1 MLHQTKSK
9 LSKVTN
15 QAQVKIKD
23 DPVRDVSYRFRTT
36 QGRNIYTIQDKAV
49 VCIANTFKLPI
60 TMIELE
66 MYSQKDAKEFTIF
79 YTVWSYEKGYGRN
92 ILNELLP
99 LLQTER
105 FVTLS
110 PKTEMAK
117 RFHLRNGAKL
127 ISDNETSYNFE
138 YFRQHSYRW

>member
-49 VCIANTFKLPI
+49 VCIANTFELPI
-60 TMIELE
+60 SMQELE
-66 MYSQKDAKEFTIF
+66 MYSQENAKEFTIF
-79 YTVWSYEKGYGRN
+79 YTVWSYEKGYGRT

-138 YFRQHSYRW
+138 YFR

>member
-49 VCIANTFKLPI
+49 VCIANTFELPI
-60 TMIELE
+60 TMQELE
-66 MYSQKDAKEFTIF
+66 MYSQENAKEFTIF
-79 YTVWSYEKGYGRN
+79 YTVWSYEKGFGRT

-117 RFHLRNGAKL
+117 KFHLRNGAKL
-127 ISDNETSYNFE
+127 LSNNKTSYNFE
-138 YFRQHSYRW
+138 YFK

>member
-49 VCIANTFKLPI
+49 VCIANTFELPI
-60 TMIELE
+60 TMQELE
-66 MYSQKDAKEFTIF
+66 MYSQENAKEFTIF
-79 YTVWSYEKGYGRN
+79 YTVWSYEKGYGRT
-92 ILNELLP
+92 ILNKLLQI
-99 LLQTER
+99 LQTER

-117 RFHLRNGAKL
+117 KFHLRNGAKL
-127 ISDNETSYNFE
+127 LSNNKTSYNFE
-138 YFRQHSYRW
+138 YFR

>member
-1 MLHQTKSK
+1 MLHQTKLK

-49 VCIANTFKLPI
+49 VCIANTFELPI
-60 TMIELE
+60 TMQELE
-66 MYSQKDAKEFTIF
+66 MYSQENAKEFTIF
-79 YTVWSYEKGYGRN
+79 YTVWSYEKGYGRT
-92 ILNELLP
+92 ILNELLQI
-99 LLQTER
+99 LQTER

-117 RFHLRNGAKL
+117 KFHLRNGAKL
-127 ISDNETSYNFE
+127 LSNNKTSYNFE
-138 YFRQHSYRW
+138 YFR

>member
-66 MYSQKDAKEFTIF
+66 MYSQEDAKEFTIF
-79 YTVWSYEKGYGRN
+79 YTVWSYEKGYGRT

-138 YFRQHSYRW
+138 YFR

>member
-60 TMIELE
+60 TKIELE

-138 YFRQHSYRW
+138 YFR

>member
-66 MYSQKDAKEFTIF
+66 MYSQNDAKEFTIF

-138 YFRQHSYRW
+138 YFR

>member
-79 YTVWSYEKGYGRN
+79 YTVWSYEKGYGRT

-110 PKTEMAK
+110 PTTEMAK

-138 YFRQHSYRW
+138 YFR

>member
-49 VCIANTFKLPI
+49 VCIANTFELPI
-60 TMIELE
+60 SMQELE
-66 MYSQKDAKEFTIF
+66 MYSEEDAKEFTIF

-138 YFRQHSYRW
+138 YFR

>member
-60 TMIELE
+60 TMIQLE

-138 YFRQHSYRW
+138 YFR

>member
-1 MLHQTKSK
+1 MLHQTKLK
-9 LSKVTN
+9 LNKVTN

-49 VCIANTFKLPI
+49 VCIANTFELPI
-60 TMIELE
+60 SMQELE
-66 MYSQKDAKEFTIF
+66 MYSEENAKEFTIF
-79 YTVWSYEKGYGRN
+79 YTVWSYEKGYGRT

-117 RFHLRNGAKL
+117 KFHLRNGAKL
-127 ISDNETSYNFE
+127 ISNNETSYNFE
-138 YFRQHSYRW
+138 YFR

>member
-60 TMIELE
+60 TMQELE
-66 MYSQKDAKEFTIF
+66 MYSQENAKEFTIF
-79 YTVWSYEKGYGRN
+79 YTVWSYEKGYGRT
-92 ILNELLP
+92 ILNKLLQI
-99 LLQTER
+99 LQTER

-117 RFHLRNGAKL
+117 KFHLRNGAKL
-127 ISDNETSYNFE
+127 LSNNKTSYNFE
-138 YFRQHSYRW
+138 YFK

>member
-1 MLHQTKSK
+1 MLHQTKLK
-9 LSKVTN
+9 LNKVTN

-49 VCIANTFKLPI
+49 VCIANTFELPI
-60 TMIELE
+60 SMQELE
-66 MYSQKDAKEFTIF
+66 MYSEENAKEFTIF
-79 YTVWSYEKGYGRN
+79 YTVWSYEKGYGRT

-127 ISDNETSYNFE
+127 ISNNETSYNFE
-138 YFRQHSYRW
+138 YFR

>member
-79 YTVWSYEKGYGRN
+79 YTVWSYEKGYGRT

-138 YFRQHSYRW
+138 YFR

>member
-49 VCIANTFKLPI
+49 VCIANTFELPI
-60 TMIELE
+60 TMQELE
-66 MYSQKDAKEFTIF
+66 MYSQENAKEFTIF
-79 YTVWSYEKGYGRN
+79 YTVWSYEKGYGRT
-92 ILNELLP
+92 ILNKLLQI
-99 LLQTER
+99 LQTER

-117 RFHLRNGAKL
+117 KFHLRNGAKL
-127 ISDNETSYNFE
+127 LSNNKTSYNFE
-138 YFRQHSYRW
+138 YFK